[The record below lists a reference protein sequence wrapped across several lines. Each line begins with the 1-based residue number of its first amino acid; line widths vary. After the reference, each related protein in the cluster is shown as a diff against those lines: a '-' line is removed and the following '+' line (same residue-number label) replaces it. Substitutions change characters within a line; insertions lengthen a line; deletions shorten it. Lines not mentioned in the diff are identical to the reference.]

1 MKQRWWEHP
10 ICWLCDYGAV
20 LLLII
25 ALIVA
30 SMLTRNLW
38 LPLFDGQNN
47 VAETPLSPTQQS
59 LPAVGATLSGNVLS
73 GYSNSLSGYAFNFPA
88 QWQGTELG
96 TDIQFLTP
104 QGAMAYVHVEPGVAN
119 IDSLIS
125 TTQPFSYDVLQQGET
140 TISSQ
145 PSRCIE
151 TAAAGGTTLTA
162 ISCYF
167 LQNQTGYV
175 ISLTELDGLDKNA
188 LKELQSQFMD
198 LLASFRFVTR

>member
-1 MKQRWWEHP
+1 M
-10 ICWLCDYGAV
+10 
-20 LLLII
+20 LII
-25 ALIVA
+25 VLIVA
-30 SMLTRNLW
+30 AILSRNLW
-38 LPLFDGQNN
+38 LPLFGGQNN
-47 VAETPLSPTQQS
+47 VAETSLSSTQQT
-59 LPAVGATLSGNVLS
+59 LPTISTTLSGNALS
-73 GYSNSLSGYAFNFPA
+73 GYSNRQSGYALNFPA

-104 QGAMAYVHVEPGVAN
+104 QKAMAYVHVEPGVAN

-125 TTQPFSYDVLQQGET
+125 TTQPFSYNVLQRGET
-140 TISSQ
+140 TISGQ

-151 TAAAGGTTLTA
+151 TATVGGTTLTA

-175 ISLTELDGLDKNA
+175 IGLTELDSLDKNA
-188 LKELQSQFMD
+188 LKELRSQFMD